1 MTLRRTLAIALALM
15 ASAAPAAA
23 QRAWVEVTAPHL
35 RVVSDAGAGRARDF
49 AWQFEQIREALARTF
64 PWVRLAGSRP
74 LVVLAARNVTTMRTL
89 VPGLWDGGKDGNLF
103 VSATATGY
111 DRSYVVVRG
120 DVRGEDR
127 EGISPYQP
135 AYWSFTAQAL
145 GDTSRNLPLWLRR
158 GLAEVLSNTLVR
170 ESEIQVGRVLPQNL
184 TQLRTR
190 ARLALRDVVTAT
202 NDSMRGR
209 PPEDLFTLDAHA
221 WAFVHF
227 LVWADRGAYAPLF
240 NKYVNGVLN
249 GADPVAS
256 IASTLGDV
264 SRFENAFNVYIERD
278 VFFFAKFETDAR
290 VSRDGFTVRD
300 LTELETVQMRGS
312 LHAAMD
318 RPAEARAAAAEAEKI
333 GPPGAGAEVTALL
346 ADDTDTA
353 ALKAALEQAVTRPG
367 MSWWAPY
374 RLAALLAATDDREAT
389 ARVVGLL
396 TQATT
401 LNPNA
406 DGAWTFLGESLAAL
420 GRGDEAV
427 AAVTKGIALM
437 PASSAHR
444 LALARAYHRLGRYPE
459 GLRAAGVGRALAK
472 LPEDLAQAQQ
482 VLSALAAAASQAEAR
497 AAAPTA
503 EPATPVP
510 ASPAAAPATV
520 AEPAAATTEPAP
532 DGDIGSL
539 INQCYGDNTSCAR
552 ILPRVVQDCKA
563 GTSVTSTAA
572 CREAGYIVDAGV
584 GVPARPA
591 LAADYYRL
599 GCTRRDGLSCVRFA
613 TLQSLGRG
621 VPRDAD
627 AALDVLDPACA
638 SGLQEACFR
647 LGLHLSATGVAA
659 DRRRAR
665 EVLEASCTATFA
677 ESCAALKKLP
687 PGR

>member
-1 MTLRRTLAIALALM
+1 MTLRRTVVIALALM
-15 ASAAPAAA
+15 ASAAPATA
-23 QRAWVEVTAPHL
+23 QRAWVEVTSPHL
-35 RVVSDAGAGRARDF
+35 KVVSDAGAGRARDF

-64 PWVRLAGSRP
+64 PWVRLTGSRP
-74 LVVLAARNVTTMRTL
+74 LVVVAARNATTMRSL
-89 VPGLWDGGKDGNLF
+89 VPGLWERGTDGNLF
-103 VSATATGY
+103 VSSSATGH

-120 DVRGEDR
+120 DLRGEDR

-145 GDTSRNLPLWLRR
+145 GETSRNLPLWVVR
-158 GLAEVLSNTLVR
+158 GLSEVLSNTLVR
-170 ESEIQVGRVLPQNL
+170 DSEIQVGRVLPQNL

-190 ARLALRDVVTAT
+190 PRLALKDVVAAT

-209 PPEDLFTLDAHA
+209 PADDLFALDAHA

-240 NKYVNGVLN
+240 DKYVNGVLN

-256 IASTLGDV
+256 ITSTLGDV
-264 SRFENAFNVYIERD
+264 SRFENAFNVYIGRD

-300 LTELETVQMRGS
+300 LTDLEAVNLRGS
-312 LHAAMD
+312 VHAAMD
-318 RPAEARAAAAEAEKI
+318 RPAEARSAAEDAEKI
-333 GPPGAGAEVTALL
+333 GPPGAGAEITALL
-346 ADDTDTA
+346 ADDKDST
-353 ALKAALEQAVTRPG
+353 ALKAALEQAVSRPG
-367 MSWWAPY
+367 VSWWVPY
-374 RLAALLAATDDREAT
+374 RLAALLATNEDRATTERLVT
-389 ARVVGLL
+389 LL

-406 DGAWTFLGESLAAL
+406 DFAWTFLGESLSGL

-427 AAVTKGIALM
+427 AAVAKGIALM
-437 PASSAHR
+437 PASSGHR
-444 LALARAYHRLGRYPE
+444 LALARTYHRLGRFPE

-472 LPEDLAQAQQ
+472 LPEELTQAQQ
-482 VLSALAAAASQAEAR
+482 VLSALASASAR
-497 AAAPTA
+497 AQQMAA
-503 EPATPVP
+503 EPATE
-510 ASPAAAPATV
+510 AGSPGAAAAAEASTTV
-520 AEPAAATTEPAP
+520 VEPAAGTTELAP
-532 DGDIGSL
+532 GDDVGTL

-599 GCTRRDGLSCVRFA
+599 GCTRRDGLSCVRLA

-665 EVLEASCTATFA
+665 EVLEGSCTAKFA

>member
-1 MTLRRTLAIALALM
+1 MTLRQTLLFAFALV
-15 ASAAPAAA
+15 ASATPAAG
-23 QRAWVEVTAPHL
+23 QRTWVEVTAPHL
-35 RVVSDAGAGRARDF
+35 TVVSDAGAGRARDF

-64 PWVRLAGSRP
+64 PWVRLTGSRP
-74 LVVLAARNVTTMRTL
+74 LVVVAARNANTMRTL
-89 VPGLWDGGKDGNLF
+89 VPGLFEPGKDGNLF
-103 VSATATGY
+103 VSASATGHE
-111 DRSYVVVRG
+111 RSYVVVRG
-120 DVRGEDR
+120 DVRGDDR

-145 GDTSRNLPLWLRR
+145 GETSRNLPLWAVR
-158 GLAEVLSNTLVR
+158 GLSEVLSNTLVR

-184 TQLRTR
+184 AQLRNR
-190 ARLALRDVVTAT
+190 PRLALKDVVTAT
-202 NDSMRGR
+202 NHSMRAR
-209 PPEDLFTLDAHA
+209 PAEELFALDAHA

-240 NKYVNGVLN
+240 DKYVNGVLN

-264 SRFENAFNVYIERD
+264 SRFENAFAVYIARD
-278 VFFFAKFETDAR
+278 VFFFAKFEADAR

-300 LTELETVQMRGS
+300 LTNLEAVQLRGG

-318 RPAEARAAAAEAEKI
+318 RPADARAAAVEAEKI
-333 GPPGAGAEVTALL
+333 GPAGAGAEIMAFVT
-346 ADDTDTA
+346 DDNDDA
-353 ALKAALEQAVTRPG
+353 ALRTALEQAVKQPG
-367 MSWWAPY
+367 VSWWAPY
-374 RLAALLAATDDREAT
+374 RLAALIAANDDRAATG
-389 ARVVGLL
+389 RVVTLL

-406 DGAWTFLGESLAAL
+406 DFAWTFLGESLSAV
-420 GRGDEAV
+420 GRGDDAV

-444 LALARAYHRLGRYPE
+444 LSLARTYHRLGRYPE
-459 GLRAAGVGRALAK
+459 GLKAAGVGRALAK
-472 LPEDLAQAQQ
+472 LPADLAQAQQ
-482 VLSALAAAASQAEAR
+482 VLGALAAAASR
-497 AAAPTA
+497 AQTGPA
-503 EPATPVP
+503 EPSAEPSTPVA
-510 ASPAAAPATV
+510 ASPAGAPTIV
-520 AEPAAATTEPAP
+520 VEPAAGTTELAP
-532 DGDIGSL
+532 GADIGSL
-539 INQCYGDNTSCAR
+539 IDQCYGDNTNCAR
-552 ILPRVVQDCKA
+552 ILPLVVQDCKA
-563 GTSVTSTAA
+563 GNTVTSTAA

-599 GCTRRDGLSCVRFA
+599 GCTRRDDLSCVRLA

-638 SGLQEACFR
+638 SGVQEACFR
-647 LGLHLSATGVAA
+647 LGLHLSATGGAA

-665 EVLEASCTATFA
+665 EVLEASCTAKFA

-687 PGR
+687 TGR

>member
-1 MTLRRTLAIALALM
+1 MTLRQTLVFALALV

-23 QRAWVEVTAPHL
+23 QRSWVEVSAPHL
-35 RVVSDAGAGRARDF
+35 TVVSDAGAGRARDV

-64 PWVRLAGSRP
+64 PWVRLTGSRP
-74 LVVLAARNVTTMRTL
+74 LVVVAARNATTMRTL
-89 VPGLWDGGKDGNLF
+89 VPGLWEGGKDGNLF
-103 VSATATGY
+103 VSASATGHE
-111 DRSYVVVRG
+111 RSYVVVRG
-120 DVRGEDR
+120 DIRGEDR

-145 GDTSRNLPLWLRR
+145 GETSRNLPLWVVR
-158 GLAEVLSNTLVR
+158 GLSEVLSNTLVR

-184 TQLRTR
+184 AHLRSR
-190 ARLALRDVVTAT
+190 PRLALKDVVTAS
-202 NDSMRGR
+202 NESMRGR
-209 PPEDLFTLDAHA
+209 PPEELFALDAHA

-240 NKYVNGVLN
+240 DKYVNGVLN

-264 SRFENAFNVYIERD
+264 SRFENAFGVYIARD
-278 VFFFAKFETDAR
+278 VFFFAKFEADAR

-300 LTELETVQMRGS
+300 LTDLDAVRVRGR

-318 RPAEARAAAAEAEKI
+318 RPGDARTAAAEAEKI
-333 GPPGAGAEVTALL
+333 GPAGAGAELTALVS
-346 ADDTDTA
+346 DDKDAA
-353 ALKAALEQAVTRPG
+353 ALRTALEQAVTQPG
-367 MSWWAPY
+367 VSWWAPY
-374 RLAALLAATDDREAT
+374 RLATLLAANDDRAT
-389 ARVVGLL
+389 TERVVTLL
-396 TQATT
+396 TQATA

-406 DGAWTFLGESLAAL
+406 DFAWTFLGESLSAV
-420 GRGDEAV
+420 GRGDDAV

-437 PASSAHR
+437 PASSGHR
-444 LALARAYHRLGRYPE
+444 LALARTYLRLGRFAE
-459 GLRAAGVGRALAK
+459 GLKAAGVGRALAK
-472 LPEDLAQAQQ
+472 LPSDLAQAQQ
-482 VLSALAAAASQAEAR
+482 VLSALAAAASRAEAR
-497 AAAPTA
+497 TAVPAEDPGAAVAAAP
-503 EPATPVP
+503 VG
-510 ASPAAAPATV
+510 AAPAAV
-520 AEPAAATTEPAP
+520 EPAAGSTTLAR
-532 DGDIGSL
+532 GADIGSL
-539 INQCYGDNTSCAR
+539 IDQCYGDPTNCPR
-552 ILPRVVQDCKA
+552 ILPLVVQDCKA
-563 GTSVTSTAA
+563 GTTVTSTAA

-584 GVPARPA
+584 GVPARPG

-599 GCTRRDGLSCVRFA
+599 GCSRRDELSCVRLA

-627 AALDVLDPACA
+627 AALAVLGPACA

-665 EVLEASCTATFA
+665 EVLEASCTAQFA

-687 PGR
+687 PGW